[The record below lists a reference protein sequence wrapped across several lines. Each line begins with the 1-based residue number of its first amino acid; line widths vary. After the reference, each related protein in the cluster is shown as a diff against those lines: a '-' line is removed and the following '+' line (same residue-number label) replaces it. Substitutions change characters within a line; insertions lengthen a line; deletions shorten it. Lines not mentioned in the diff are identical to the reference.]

1 MNSQRRWLSLA
12 VVGAIGVGLS
22 ALSTY
27 GSYLS
32 PLCCDPGDTP
42 IGRLPGLV
50 QLLLWVGVMLV
61 MMRREPSRLMWKL
74 VLALLVA
81 YTFGAASSIPNDV
94 IWSLAVRV
102 YWLPDAMTAHL
113 ALAFPSGR
121 LSTTFDRRLITFI
134 YAYLFASSALQ
145 AMVWD
150 PHFTGAF
157 RPRNVFLVWPNSDLA
172 AAIGTAT
179 GYSVPLVALV
189 VLWRLWRRWRVATP
203 ATRRVLGPLVVAM
216 PLQGAVTVAW
226 YVALAAGHPEVV
238 GLLRGNPVFLL
249 PYLILPAGFLVGAL
263 RGRFARASVADL
275 AVELGRGVPLG
286 GLEDLLRRRL
296 RDRSLRLLFPS
307 ANGEGFVDSA
317 GQQVDDAVVEAG
329 ARGVT
334 RVEHDGELIAVLVH
348 DPGLHVENPG
358 FVEAVGSVAGL
369 ALQNERLSALVRAQL
384 EEVRASRTRIVEAA
398 DEERRKIERDLHD
411 GAQQRLVA
419 LAMRLE
425 QARATAT
432 GSAALI
438 DETTREL
445 REALADVR
453 ALARGLYP
461 PILTE
466 AGLRAAVESLAER
479 ASLPVDIGLPDVRFP
494 PAIEVTAYFVVAEA
508 LTNVDRYAAASEA
521 RVDGA
526 VTGDTLTITVAD
538 DGRGGADPHRGTGL
552 SGLSDR
558 LAAIGGSLEIHSSAG
573 QGTTVRAILP
583 LPEPRDDEPL

>member
-1 MNSQRRWLSLA
+1 MNSRRGWLSLA
-12 VVGAIGVGLS
+12 AVGAIGVALS
-22 ALSTY
+22 AVSSY
-27 GSYLS
+27 GSFLS

-50 QLLLWVGVMLV
+50 QGLLWVGVMLV
-61 MMRREPSRLMWKL
+61 MMRREPSGLMWKL

-94 IWSLAVRV
+94 IWSLATLLF
-102 YWLPDAMTAHL
+102 WLPDAMTPHL

-121 LSTTFDRRLITFI
+121 LSTTFDRRLIAFV
-134 YAYLFASSALQ
+134 YAYVFASSAVQL
-145 AMVWD
+145 MVWD
-150 PHFTGAF
+150 PHFTGAY
-157 RPRNVFLVWPNSDLA
+157 RPQNVFLVWPNNELA
-172 AAIGTAT
+172 AAIGTVRA
-179 GYSVPLVALV
+179 YSLPLLAVI
-189 VLWRLWRRWRVATP
+189 VLWRLWRRWRAATP
-203 ATRRVLGPLVVAM
+203 SSRRVLGPLVVAM

-226 YVALAAGHPEVV
+226 YLAPAVGHPEVV
-238 GLLRGNPVFLL
+238 GLLRNPVFFLA
-249 PYLILPAGFLVGAL
+249 YLILPVGFLVGAL

-307 ANGEGFVDSA
+307 GNGEGFVDPA
-317 GQQVDDAVVEAG
+317 GQPVDDSVVEAG

-369 ALQNERLSALVRAQL
+369 ALRNERLSALVRAQL

-398 DEERRKIERDLHD
+398 NEERRKIERDLHD

-419 LAMRLE
+419 LTMRLE
-425 QARATAT
+425 QARATT
-432 GSAALI
+432 IGSAALI
-438 DETTREL
+438 DDTTREL

-479 ASLPVDIGLPDVRFP
+479 ASLPVDIRLPDVRFP
-494 PAIEVTAYFVVAEA
+494 PAIEITAYFVVAEA
-508 LTNVDRYAAASEA
+508 LTNVARYAEASEA
-521 RVDGA
+521 HVYGA

-538 DGRGGADPHRGTGL
+538 DGHGGADPDRGTGL
-552 SGLSDR
+552 RGLSDR

-573 QGTTVRAILP
+573 QGTIVQAMLP